1 MTTKITHIAM
11 FAIAAFALGGML
23 VSPAYAST
31 FTQTPTVN
39 SADGSVTITD
49 ANGCGSGH
57 ELRTSLTTYHNQDE
71 VTVWVNATDCS
82 SFSKAVVTIEVNGNY
97 EAHATTT
104 NDNVNLNFSGISISS
119 GDTVEAITVY
129 HY

>member
-1 MTTKITHIAM
+1 MTNKITPLTM
-11 FAIAAFALGGML
+11 FALAAFALGGML

-82 SFSKAVVTIEVNGNY
+82 SFSKAVVTIEVNGNWEGY
-97 EAHATTT
+97 ATTY
-104 NDNVNLNFSGISISS
+104 NDNVNLNFSGIPISS
-119 GDTVEAITVY
+119 GDKVEAISVY
-129 HY
+129 YY